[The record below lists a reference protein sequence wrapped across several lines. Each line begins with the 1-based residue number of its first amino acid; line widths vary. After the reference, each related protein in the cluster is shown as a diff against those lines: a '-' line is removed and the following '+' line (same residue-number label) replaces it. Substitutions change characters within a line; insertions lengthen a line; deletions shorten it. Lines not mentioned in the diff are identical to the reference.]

1 MILECPQ
8 VSLSPRRITGTPLA
22 ITLLLPGNAAFAEQW
37 VGGSGHGTW
46 AETADINF
54 ASGLPFTVILRW
66 GVRATPPNKFISP
79 TLTIGLVMLLFIA

>member
-1 MILECPQ
+1 LILECPQ

-37 VGGSGHGTW
+37 IGGSGHGAW

-54 ASGLPFTVILRW
+54 ASGLPFTVIFVW
-66 GVRATPPNKFISP
+66 GVRAAPPPEFVSP
-79 TLTIGLVMLLFIA
+79 TLTTGLVILLFIV